1 MCKKINGYIVIGRDG
16 AIYGVYDSREE
27 AQDDFLWDL
36 DSEAACKPIF
46 HKAPSN
52 KADQREEGL
61 VM

>member
-1 MCKKINGYIVIGRDG
+1 MSKKINGYIVIGRDG
-16 AIYGVYDSREE
+16 AIYGVYESREE

-36 DSEAACKPIF
+36 DSEGACKPIF
-46 HKAPSN
+46 YKAASN